1 MLTEQNIESELSYAY
16 LHAIAS
22 RAGII
27 CESTGRHTDEAGV
40 DVVLRVKGKLA
51 ADSILTQFP
60 VEVQLKA
67 TRQVPIEQN
76 GKYSYS
82 IKIKNYD
89 ELRSTNTGA
98 PQLLV
103 VLYLPADAS
112 TWLNHSEECL
122 VTRRCAY
129 WVSLRGAPPIDN
141 QDSRTVYIPRANLLS
156 VEFLRTL
163 MTGFSKQEVLDYEE

>member
-1 MLTEQNIESELSYAY
+1 MLTHQNIESELSYAY

-40 DVVLRVKGKLA
+40 DAILRVKGRLA
-51 ADSILTQFP
+51 EDSILTQFP

-67 TRQVPIEQN
+67 TKQTPAEQN

-82 IKIKNYD
+82 LKVKNYN

-98 PQLLV
+98 PQLLIV
-103 VLYLPADAS
+103 FYLPEDS
-112 TWLNHSEECL
+112 NTWLDHSEECL
-122 VTRRCAY
+122 VSRRCAY
-129 WVSLRGAPPIDN
+129 WVSLRGAPETEVESKTIH
-141 QDSRTVYIPRANLLS
+141 IPRANLLS
-156 VEFLRTL
+156 VDSLRAL
-163 MTGFSKQEVLDYEE
+163 MTRFSKREVLNYEG